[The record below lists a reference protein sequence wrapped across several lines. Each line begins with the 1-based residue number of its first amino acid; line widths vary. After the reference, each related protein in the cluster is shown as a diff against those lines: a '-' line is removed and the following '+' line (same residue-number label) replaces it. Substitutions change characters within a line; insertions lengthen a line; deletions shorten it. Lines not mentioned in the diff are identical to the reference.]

1 MPTPPKPQA
10 IKRLAGNPGHRPLQV
25 RQRRR
30 RCPVCRQCP
39 AWLPALG
46 RKCWRELGP
55 VLMAAGLLT
64 AADLPA
70 FASLC
75 GAYGRFVE
83 AEKQVK
89 LRGPVI
95 RTPAGLE
102 QRNPWL
108 LVSDKA
114 RDQLAEHLRDFGGT
128 PASRSKAAVAASD
141 SGPASLA
148 DILFGGLA
156 HPPAHNGGHDDAPDL
171 LAELRRDDDQSGV
184 ILSWAGHRLR
194 HHAGGRAPSI
204 VRQCGGSHRA
214 DHARHGRLLSHPWAM
229 DHD

>member
-1 MPTPPKPQA
+1 M
-10 IKRLAGNPGHRPLQV
+10 KRLAGNPGHRPIASEATPAALASLP
-25 RQRRR
+25 
-30 RCPVCRQCP
+30 PVP

-64 AADLPA
+64 AADLVA

-75 GAYGRFVE
+75 SAYGRFIY
-83 AEKQVK
+83 AEGQVK

-128 PASRSKAAVAASD
+128 PASRSKAAVAAFAD
-141 SGPASLA
+141 GPQSLA

-156 HPPAHNGGHDDAPDL
+156 HPPAHNGGRDDAPDL
-171 LAELRRDDDQSGV
+171 LAELRR
-184 ILSWAGHRLR
+184 
-194 HHAGGRAPSI
+194 
-204 VRQCGGSHRA
+204 
-214 DHARHGRLLSHPWAM
+214 
-229 DHD
+229 HDNTTG

>member
-10 IKRLAGNPGHRPLQV
+10 LKRLAGNPGHRPIASEATPAALASLP
-25 RQRRR
+25 
-30 RCPVCRQCP
+30 PVP

-108 LVSDKA
+108 LGFGQGTRSA
-114 RDQLAEHLRDFGGT
+114 RRTSARFRRH
-128 PASRSKAAVAASD
+128 A
-141 SGPASLA
+141 
-148 DILFGGLA
+148 GLA
-156 HPPAHNGGHDDAPDL
+156 L
-171 LAELRRDDDQSGV
+171 ESG
-184 ILSWAGHRLR
+184 
-194 HHAGGRAPSI
+194 
-204 VRQCGGSHRA
+204 GGSVR
-214 DHARHGRLLSHPWAM
+214 
-229 DHD
+229 